1 MSNFLHQLPL
11 FPTAVIGSLPRP
23 AWLLDLLQDSAR
35 MERLGEDGRTWVQE
49 YHSAQTVAKLYA
61 DEYRKLL

>member
-1 MSNFLHQLPL
+1 MLSCESGERVAQ
-11 FPTAVIGSLPRP
+11 TV
-23 AWLLDLLQDSAR
+23 LDLLQDSAR